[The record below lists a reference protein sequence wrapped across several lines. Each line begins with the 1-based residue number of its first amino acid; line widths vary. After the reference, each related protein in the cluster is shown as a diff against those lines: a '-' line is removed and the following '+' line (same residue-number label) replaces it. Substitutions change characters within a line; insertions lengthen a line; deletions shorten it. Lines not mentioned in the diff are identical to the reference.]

1 VRPNSTIK
9 PLGSDAAGAFFMR
22 MHSMDSTTRNLNMAA
37 ETGAGIAFGLKSG
50 LLSGAFLLIVSVVS
64 VVVGLTIVPPVP
76 GREHQDIARRLAAG
90 LLCSF
95 TLGPYLA
102 FKFTELQPGF
112 LQFWLRML
120 GEGNALL
127 AYLMAAAPF
136 LALTALPGFWIVA
149 ALMRWFQKR
158 EGKDIG
164 ELVRDAKATTS
175 EVQP

>member
-1 VRPNSTIK
+1 
-9 PLGSDAAGAFFMR
+9 
-22 MHSMDSTTRNLNMAA
+22 MAA
-37 ETGAGIAFGLKSG
+37 ETSAGVAFGIKSG

-64 VVVGLTIVPPVP
+64 VVVGLTIVPPAP
-76 GREHQDIARRLAAG
+76 GREHQDIARRLSAG

-95 TLGPYLA
+95 TLGPFLA
-102 FKFTELQPGF
+102 FKFMEIQPGF
-112 LQFWLRML
+112 LQFWLRLL

-164 ELVRDAKATTS
+164 ELVADAKADAKG